1 MKLNTKNIPSL
12 KSTEE
17 VKVGALTLGGLVIF
31 LFVISFL
38 GIFNFA
44 GKGYTL
50 NVLYDEVNGLKI
62 GNEVRYAGVPIGKV
76 EDIMVEGSKVKT
88 ILKINKKN
96 GVPLGSKFSIGM
108 DGVLGTKFVT
118 IEPPS
123 LSDGNN
129 YKDGDKINGV
139 QAQGLDQFMASSTKV
154 LSKLEDI
161 ADAFNN
167 VLGDKEVQNSM
178 RKGFV
183 QLGEVTENLNTFTK
197 VMASSAVANQQEIN
211 GMVQQLHAMS
221 VHMNS
226 IMTTTDNNGAT
237 GSHVAEMASNMA
249 TASKRIEEVATSLQ
263 KVATDPKVTKDLKDT
278 IHNAQET
285 SDKANKILGIVT
297 DAKLQADVMYNN
309 KKDDWR
315 TDLGAMLP
323 LKKGNSI
330 YLGGADIGDD
340 TKLDFYYNKNVNKRL
355 LVKAGVMEGEF
366 GIGAKYLVIPKLSL
380 FTDVYDFNDF
390 KVRMGA
396 EWALN
401 KNFSI
406 IGQTMNVRKDAS
418 DTAYLG
424 VKAYF

>member
-1 MKLNTKNIPSL
+1 MQKPTPKI

-17 VKVGALTLGGLVIF
+17 VKVGALTLGGLIIF
-31 LFVISFL
+31 LFIISFL
-38 GIFNFA
+38 GIFNFT
-44 GKGYTL
+44 GSGYTL

-62 GNEVRYAGVPIGKV
+62 GNEVRFAGVPIGKV
-76 EDIMVEGSKVKT
+76 EDILVEGSKVKT
-88 ILKINKKN
+88 VLKINAKN

-129 YKDGDKINGV
+129 YRDGDKINGV

-183 QLGEVTENLNTFTK
+183 QLGEVTENLNTFTR

-211 GMVQQLHAMS
+211 GMVAQLHDMS
-221 VHMNS
+221 AHMNS
-226 IMTTTDNNGAT
+226 LMTTADNNGAT
-237 GSHVAEMASNMA
+237 GRNLSAMAANMA

-263 KVATDPKVTKDLKDT
+263 GVVTDPKVTKDLKDT
-278 IHNAQET
+278 IHNAKET
-285 SDKANKILGIVT
+285 SSKANRILGVVT

-309 KKDDWR
+309 KKDKWR
-315 TDLGAMLP
+315 TDAGALLP
-323 LKKGNSI
+323 LKANNSI
-330 YLGGADIGDD
+330 YLGGANIGED
-340 TKLDFYYNKNVNKRL
+340 TKLDFYYNRDVNKRL
-355 LVKAGVMEGEF
+355 LVKAGVMQGDF
-366 GIGAKYLVIPKLSL
+366 GIGAKYKILPKLSL
-380 FTDVYDFNDF
+380 FTDMYDFNDV
-390 KVRMGA
+390 KLRLGA
-396 EWALN
+396 EWAMTDH
-401 KNFSI
+401 FSL
-406 IGQTMNVRKDAS
+406 IGQTMNVRDNAS

-424 VKAYF
+424 VRAYF